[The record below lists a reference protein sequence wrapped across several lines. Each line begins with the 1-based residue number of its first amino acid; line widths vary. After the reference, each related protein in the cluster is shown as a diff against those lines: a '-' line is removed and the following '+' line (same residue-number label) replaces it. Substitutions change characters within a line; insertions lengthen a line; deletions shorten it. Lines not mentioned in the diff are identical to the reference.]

1 MTCIIAL
8 KKPDGSILL
17 GSDRAMT
24 SGQEKSS
31 VTFPKIWTVGNFA
44 MGASGAVQGF
54 GLAKHVFVPPPRG
67 GDELYEYLVRSF
79 GPTLKALFKEHDLLG
94 PKDGYT
100 GLFSNSELLL
110 VSEGRMFKVWSDF
123 SVTEESFYAS
133 IGSGSCYALGALY
146 ANQDKQAEDR
156 VYMALMAAKTHC
168 ASVDGPF
175 DYLVLENKEP
185 QRSDPSID
193 DLEMPCWSY
202 GRPN

>member
-31 VTFPKIWTVGNFA
+31 VTFPKIWVAGDFA
-44 MGASGAVQGF
+44 IGASGAVQGF
-54 GLAKHVFVPPPRG
+54 GLAKHVFVPPARG
-67 GDELYEYLVRSF
+67 TDELYEYLVKSF
-79 GPTLKALFKEHDLLG
+79 SPALKALFKEHDLLG
-94 PKDGYT
+94 PKDGYV
-100 GLFSNSELLL
+100 GVFSSSEFL
-110 VSEGRMFKVWSDF
+110 VTSEGRIFRIWSDF

-146 ANQDKQAEDR
+146 VNYDKPPEDR
-156 VYMALMAAKTHC
+156 VYMSLMAAKTHC

-175 DYLVLENKEP
+175 DYLTQESK
-185 QRSDPSID
+185 SDTYKIK
-193 DLEMPCWSY
+193 
-202 GRPN
+202 